1 MRGYRVTERQ
11 AVRDHF
17 TWRSLGAIMP
27 FLWEYRGRALLAL
40 SFLIL
45 AKLSLIGVP
54 LVLKEIIELFEQAV
68 FELQVVIEAL
78 DIIGHALD
86 KFLGQLLRVPGF

>member
-45 AKLSLIGVP
+45 AKLSLIGVL
-54 LVLKEIIELFEQAV
+54 LVLKEIIDLFEQG
-68 FELQVVIEAL
+68 E
-78 DIIGHALD
+78 
-86 KFLGQLLRVPGF
+86 